1 MNARE
6 VGALFL
12 VLLVACSGTPR
23 VVYPDRESSAS
34 TQATARYEARVLSPD
49 TGQPEPVVVSQQDFQ
64 RAMRMLATEIAPST
78 DPRELAR
85 WLIEGE
91 LRANLRADVEGERV
105 VRLMPLED
113 DSPLEAASVAEIG
126 RGYQR
131 MCQRDYGGGD
141 CLGLYTDGP
150 TLTREDLRTLGLALA
165 LRGVLAETRA
175 SLKDMVSPAALVSM
189 VVWTGCFY
197 LLLWLLPEPVSK
209 VLAASLT
216 VAMLAW
222 LPVQAVWS
230 LMDGWGALVQEVDR
244 ATSYAQIEQ
253 ASERFRKVMGENT
266 ARVVVLL
273 VTTVL
278 AGGTARFAAK
288 LPKLPGFER
297 AAAWAE
303 AQGLRLAAA
312 GEVEAVAAV
321 EEQTF
326 TLMVRRPRGS
336 AAAAEDAAEARAG
349 IATIIR
355 HRGGNQQV
363 FINGQ
368 RWHLRAGQSL
378 KEIPARDPVGDQLQ
392 AAARR
397 IAKDWSPARLSQA
410 QRDAIHE
417 ARAQG
422 RYWKA
427 HLLERRYRGQWVE
440 NTLRDRFTDLRW
452 SRTGVDVV
460 DPSTGLSYEILT
472 GTQSN
477 MELHGRRMAEVF
489 FRLITFWVA
498 SENPS
503 RGCHDSVQQPGNCG
517 RTARLG

>member
-1 MNARE
+1 M
-6 VGALFL
+6 
-12 VLLVACSGTPR
+12 LLVACSGTPR
-23 VVYPDRESSAS
+23 VVYPDGEFSESTPA
-34 TQATARYEARVLSPD
+34 AARYEVRVISQD
-49 TGQPEPVVVSQQDFQ
+49 TGQPEPVVVPQQDFQ
-64 RAMRMLATEIAPST
+64 RAMRMLASEIAPST
-78 DPRELAR
+78 DPQELGR
-85 WLIEGE
+85 WLMEGE
-91 LRANLRADVEGERV
+91 LRANLRADLEGQRV

-113 DSPLEAASVAEIG
+113 DSPLEAASVAELG

-165 LRGVLAETRA
+165 LRGVLQETRA
-175 SLKDMVSPAALVSM
+175 SLKDMVSPAVLVSM

-216 VAMLAW
+216 VALLAW

-266 ARVVVLL
+266 ARVLVLL

-278 AGGTARFAAK
+278 SGGAARFAAK

-303 AQGLRLAAA
+303 ARGLRLAAA
-312 GEVEAVAAV
+312 AEVEAVAAA

-326 TLMVRRPRGS
+326 TLMVRRPGS
-336 AAAAEDAAEARAG
+336 SGAVAAGETAAARASV
-349 IATIIR
+349 TTLIR

-363 FINGQ
+363 FLENGQ
-368 RWHLRAGQSL
+368 RWHLRPGQSSN
-378 KEIPARDPVGDQLQ
+378 EIPLSDPVGD
-392 AAARR
+392 
-397 IAKDWSPARLSQA
+397 RLVESAVRYRNQWGPDKFTEQQA
-410 QRDAIHE
+410 QAIRN
-417 ARAQG
+417 ARATG
-422 RYWKA
+422 NYLKA
-427 HLLERRYRGQWVE
+427 RITERMFRGQWVE
-440 NTLRDRFTDLRW
+440 KMLRREFNQLRW
-452 SRTGVDVV
+452 NDKGVDAV
-460 DPSTGLSYEILT
+460 DPATGIQYEVLS
-472 GTQSN
+472 GTRSN
-477 MELHGRRMAEVF
+477 LELHGRRLAQSF
-489 FRLITFWVA
+489 FRMIPF
-498 SENPS
+498 
-503 RGCHDSVQQPGNCG
+503 
-517 RTARLG
+517 